1 MTARG
6 PDLDGLPVTVMG
18 LGLFGGGVESARW
31 LARRGARVTVTDL
44 RDAATLAESVEALR
58 GVDVR
63 FALGGHDERDFTGA
77 HTVVANPAVAPG
89 HPLLAAARAA
99 GARVTSETA
108 LFLGACPARAVLV
121 TGTQGKSST
130 AHAAHALL
138 VASGVPAHLG
148 GNIGRSLLGA
158 LDVLGPDD
166 VVVLELSSYQ
176 LEGLPPQGELRPRT
190 AAIGVVNVLA
200 DHLERHGS
208 VAAYEAAK
216 ARILEL
222 AGDDTWIVLNG
233 QDERVGRWRPAR
245 GRALRYGL
253 GEDFEL
259 GLRAGHFV
267 LGAERLGRADDVR
280 LAGEFQRA
288 NALCAL
294 GLARAVGAPPAALAR
309 ALPQLTGLEHRLQE
323 LGRRGGH
330 RVVDNGVSTTP
341 DSTLSAVLALDAP
354 LCLLLGG
361 QAKALPLDE
370 LAARSRGRVARA
382 IAFGA
387 SAAELAAPL
396 RAAGLEVHERARLAD
411 AVALAYGCMAPGE
424 VLLFSPAAA
433 SFDAYRNFRDRAL
446 AFRAALPPPDA
457 PGRSW

>member
-1 MTARG
+1 MNASG
-6 PDLDGLPVTVMG
+6 LDLAGRPVTVMG

-31 LARRGARVTVTDL
+31 LAARGARVTVTDL
-44 RDAATLAESVEALR
+44 RDEGALCESLAALR

-63 FALGGHDERDFTGA
+63 YVLGGHRESDFTSA
-77 HTVVANPAVAPG
+77 HTVVANPAVPPA

-108 LFLGACPARAVLV
+108 LFLEACRARVVLV

-130 AHAAHALL
+130 AHAAHALIAHAGL
-138 VASGVPAHLG
+138 RAHLG

-158 LDVLGPDD
+158 LDELSPDD

-176 LEGLPPQGELRPRT
+176 LESLPAAGSLAPRT
-190 AAIGVVNVLA
+190 AAVGVVNVLA

-216 ARILEL
+216 RRILEL
-222 AGDDTWIVLNG
+222 ASDDTWIVLNG
-233 QDERVGRWRPAR
+233 EDARVRAWDAAR
-245 GRALRYGL
+245 GRLLRYGL

-259 GLRAGHFV
+259 GRRDGRYRLGDTD
-267 LGAERLGRADDVR
+267 LGAVDDVA
-280 LAGEFQRA
+280 LPGEFQRS
-288 NALCAL
+288 NVLCAL
-294 GLARAVGAPPAALAR
+294 GLALSVGASPRALAR
-309 ALPQLTGLEHRLQE
+309 ALPALTGLEHRLQE

-330 RVVDNGVSTTP
+330 RVIDNGVSTTP

-361 QAKALPLDE
+361 QAKALPLEE
-370 LAARSRGRVARA
+370 LAREARGRVRRVV
-382 IAFGA
+382 AFGA
-387 SAAELAAPL
+387 SAEALAQPF
-396 RAAGLEVHERARLAD
+396 RAAGLPARAQATLAD
-411 AVALAYGCMAPGE
+411 AVRAAYECMEPGE

-433 SFDAYRNFRDRAL
+433 SFDAYRNFKDRAL
-446 AFRAALPPPDA
+446 AFRAALPPAD
-457 PGRSW
+457 